1 MIHPSPARVFYRNV
15 PARWIL
21 ALVAALTVA
30 IFLAD
35 TIFVISPALS
45 VLYILTLLLLANSK
59 AKYWVSNWAVLCF
72 ALSITAFLLGL
83 PLSFGP
89 MALPNL
95 AIGLVAIAVTARQLT
110 HSERLRSQLAA
121 DEARYRGVFN
131 SLAVAIWECDLRPVD
146 AAIADLRARGVRDL
160 ALHLARHPEDVAA
173 LRGEVLIVDANETA
187 LTMMGVTDKR
197 AFPRPLGDL
206 VPESDRALIACI
218 VAIAERPPLFQT
230 QASIHTARGDARDVI
245 VAFGLGAA
253 DPLDRVAVSLFDVT
267 EQNRLARLVAEN
279 REQLAHAQQS
289 AALGQMSATIA
300 HEIEQ
305 PLTAIHTSLDAATR
319 WLRRDPID
327 VAEVTASIQTGLQGT
342 RRAMD
347 VIRRIRALI
356 IGTAGTDMAS
366 LEIDALVQEA
376 TLLLQTDI
384 VTSGTQLAHRLRAQA
399 VLQADRILL
408 QQVLVNV
415 LRNALQA
422 MAEVPQPER
431 RIEIETA
438 AIDRTV
444 RLTITDSG
452 PGWPVEILA
461 EAFAAFRTTKPGG
474 MGIGLSVCRTIIEA
488 HGGAIHLRNAALG
501 GATVEIT
508 LPIDHDEGDTTALRQ
523 DLQTQIR
530 HASARAH

>member
-1 MIHPSPARVFYRNV
+1 MIYPSPAIVFYRNV

-21 ALVAALTVA
+21 PLVAALTAA

-45 VLYILTLLLLANSK
+45 VLYILTLLLLANSH
-59 AKYWVSNWAVLCF
+59 ARYWVSNWAVLCF
-72 ALSITAFLLGL
+72 ALSIAAFLLGL
-83 PLSFGP
+83 PLSYGP

-95 AIGLVAIAVTARQLT
+95 VIGLIAIAVTARQLT
-110 HSERLRSQLAA
+110 HSESLRSQLAA
-121 DEARYRGVFN
+121 DEMRYRGVFN

-160 ALHLARHPEDVAA
+160 KLHLARHPEDVAA
-173 LRGEVLIVDANETA
+173 LRREVLITDANETA

-197 AFPRPLGDL
+197 GFPRTLGDFM
-206 VPESDRALIACI
+206 PESDGALTACI
-218 VAIAERPPLFQT
+218 IAVAERPPLLQT
-230 QASIHTARGDARDVI
+230 QASIRTARGDALDVI
-245 VAFGLGAA
+245 VAFGLGGT
-253 DPLDRVAVSLFDVT
+253 DSLDRVAVSLFDVT

-289 AALGQMSATIA
+289 SALGQMSATIA

-327 VAEVTASIQTGLQGT
+327 VDEVTASIQTGLQGT
-342 RRAMD
+342 RRATE
-347 VIRRIRALI
+347 VIRRIKALI
-356 IGTAGTDMAS
+356 IGSAGTDMVS
-366 LEIDALVQEA
+366 FEIDTLVQEA

-384 VTSGTQLAHRLRAQA
+384 VTSGTHLVHRLRAQV

-408 QQVLVNV
+408 QQVMVNV

-422 MAEVPQPER
+422 MAEVPPSER

-438 AIDRTV
+438 AIDRNF

-452 PGWPVEILA
+452 PGWPAEVLT

-488 HGGAIHLRNAALG
+488 HGGAIRLRNAAQG
-501 GATVEIT
+501 GATVEIMR
-508 LPIDHDEGDTTALRQ
+508 PIDDHEVDTTSLRQ
-523 DLQTQIR
+523 ELQTQIR
-530 HASARAH
+530 HSSPRAH